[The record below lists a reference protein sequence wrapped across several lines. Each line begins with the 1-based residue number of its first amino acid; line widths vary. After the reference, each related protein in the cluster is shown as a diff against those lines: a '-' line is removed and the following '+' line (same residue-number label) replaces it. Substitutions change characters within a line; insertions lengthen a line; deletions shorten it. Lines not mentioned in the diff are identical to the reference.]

1 MSDIKKII
9 LDTPTQELEN
19 IISPFIQ
26 EQFPSFIRADHHKL
40 ILFIKSYYE
49 WLEQKDNP
57 GYVLAKLDTVGDIDN
72 NAEEFYSHF
81 KNTYMDSFPE
91 IMAINTK
98 GESPN
103 KMTLLKKISEF
114 YKNKGTE
121 SAYKFLFRLLYDSD
135 LEIYYPKEDILR
147 VSSGVW
153 TEPRSVKTTSSSS
166 RDIFKTVNGTLTQ
179 YDPADSSIIIASAF
193 IDDVV
198 RYSSNGI
205 PITEFFLRQISGV
218 FLPNIAVTAMSG
230 TTSYTERTY
239 SVLGEFFIETAGTG
253 YTVGDTLFISSS
265 GTGFAAKVSVTG
277 LAGSIK
283 RISIENSGVNYF
295 TEVEAIVISSVGG
308 NTATRIVLKPT
319 AITNYPGYFSGNKGK
334 ISSNKKIQDGHYY
347 QEFSYALKSSIS
359 FDKYFSVLKAL
370 THPSGMRMFGEI
382 LQQSNLGMTPSLFS
396 QFKILDTPIIGNYT
410 PYRFETVLNLRA
422 NGAISSTGY
431 TSGVGYLTW
440 ADLSGAVLGGT
451 NQDDS
456 SEIISTI
463 NDLARWGQ
471 VGAISTQ
478 HYLDDIEVNA
488 SAPILTSAF
497 VGLNRNQPA
506 LFASNE
512 AYKEIDY
519 SWQFVAFGGNGY
531 AAACINGE
539 QQNINQIG
547 GFERSADSTLPRNST
562 DIFTIRY
569 EGGNIN
575 WFKNRNLILSRV
587 AMEYVPG
594 ITLHAQV
601 AIEPQYDNN
610 KVQNLSFVD
619 RQNNIAVN
627 GDLYPAGYN
636 PYIPFPSVAINGIS
650 SPQGTLFVDVGL
662 SGGYTYAVM
671 PENGITTHN
680 TLGNPLG
687 SSASWRTG
695 TEGINDQTIVGI
707 PGKVLW
713 LKPEGL
719 ISLSGGSAAGAS
731 LARWTDASGEENH
744 GILPT
749 WDRWNDTLV
758 YGKKTENTTGWNQS
772 LFNTNPATTIEWRV
786 GHYGSPIQGMSFASD
801 PSNLQVV
808 GFWAAGCCGG
818 LTLNGNTFADGPLG
832 TGGNT
837 MDGGR
842 MRLDAAWYASTTNA
856 GLPSIEFVELGRGV
870 SASATAVVASIP
882 TTYTTNTVFGLCFDE
897 TNRKVNAYIDG
908 VVYRSQIG
916 IPTGTTFYIDSSI
929 YGLSANIEILKADF
943 RGVPIASSGWTST
956 NGVTFTIVTG
966 NTMEFLA
973 PTIVKND
980 SAVGRDGL
988 RFNGDLILSPHL
1000 LWLGQTGSINSIRSN
1015 PEMNFVRGNPG
1026 TEATLQGSH
1035 FYLTRGLSLAADM
1048 EAFIVCRNSSDD
1060 YYSGRW
1066 FVGSH
1071 RKFQGNT
1078 YDVVFSHTS
1087 FNAADRDISLS
1098 GSTAYYR
1105 AAIVSPITGATAL
1118 AYDHN
1123 TGLVGFRPAGPN
1135 ITGVQKTLA
1144 YDPHVSLSSV
1154 GTSIGEWSRAEDF
1167 TINSFFNG
1175 DSSKNI
1181 SPSTGRYRSTE
1192 TLPYKIEYA
1201 GFTSG
1206 HLLEIGRFGNGPI
1219 ESISTLAGKNWLE
1232 EDTLTYAGD
1241 GGLTA
1246 VGLVATYSKKYKGK
1260 ISYDVVV
1267 GVVGNAYL
1275 QYNSDFNSLT
1285 GSDTPSKD
1293 WTFSA
1298 YLKRDDAAAIDNVL
1312 VSLLPASGSPDSL
1325 GIGTTTPVGDGW
1337 YHVKRSIVGQTLGG
1351 LALTGV
1357 TLDLVGFY
1365 ALSTGMTYTISGAV
1379 LEKHKEY
1386 APIGSTAWAE
1396 AVSADSKYGFEG
1408 DINEILVFNRK
1419 LNEDERQTVYGY
1431 ISKKYSLSDALPNSF
1446 RRSHPS
1452 AQRVGEDYWKIRHHP
1467 NTTAVVGITMYS
1479 TEDTLITPTRWQ
1491 NSPLGVMPT
1500 RFQLPAGFREIYA
1513 GEADA
1518 NSLVLGYSPWGALKN
1533 LWQAQNANTLMKSN
1547 TITILNEVWAATWIA
1562 TDPSVQNNTLAP
1574 ESLGNV
1580 NVYKYVKPMI
1590 HVFDCVG
1597 DGGWE
1602 GSSAREFIRGE
1613 RGCPDRFPAITTK
1626 TQELPVGK
1634 RVLKLTRYDQG
1645 ELYSESGDEYANGHP
1660 SPWAENLGTRLKDDW
1675 SEIATALHKAGCC
1688 ADYIVMDSPPG
1699 EGNPFSVYAFFDN
1712 NFATNIVND
1721 PRASDPWYGIK
1732 SFNEIYTNDGQH
1744 KLEFD
1749 EIYSRTWH
1757 PQTHTQYLRWNNAVS
1772 AIQTELLN
1780 EFIVKPTKE
1789 ILGIQK
1795 ASNYD
1800 AAIFREDTDIYDFN
1814 GHDILGENIMGD
1826 AASPVLYA
1834 AWGQPNNYGI
1844 LASDTTRIV
1853 RTDYANTL
1861 PFPVSAWNQFLNL
1874 IQTIRG
1880 VKRAS
1885 PDTPIRPWIASID
1898 WNGDGPSSPFN
1909 PQWNTDSN
1917 SKNLYWES
1925 IKHFVLTGSDMINYW
1940 NSNDDTTQKLT
1951 NNCTKLNSILTD
1963 INERIGGYSLQQ
1975 TNTSRIDY
1983 LSDYVISGVPVESGY
1998 VWRVTPNPDVVLY
2011 GSDDVLLELDSDRGA
2026 WVTTQTSTAPIY
2038 YSGTTT
2044 EVPPAS
2050 GDIYQVDA
2058 DFSRSMFSTH
2068 YIANNGSNIGEW
2080 NDWTDTTIATYQGT
2094 PDTGTRAYPWENNP
2108 ISPETSSPWH
2118 NIIYETCI
2126 GSYNWGARAFFLYCP
2141 FGSFNQSWFLTPEI
2155 YKRTYTAADSSGT
2168 AHDQPAIWKG
2178 FKYAINAL
2186 LEGTLAPVA
2195 KTAMNEPSNVM
2206 IYHPSVRGYYQY
2218 RNSSNAFWNSLPG
2231 STDEKKDAQFYEY
2244 LDAWIDDLISMKAST
2259 SNGGRLHIT
2268 LDAISPSATPS
2279 DIELWRSMPDYKTDA
2294 LELSDWYIFNRLVAA
2309 GIPTFYESRSVI
2321 ARNQASVPSAGSGV
2335 AGATL
2340 AVEWA
2345 GKAFTGEEYW
2355 FWYSNPTHPSTNAS
2369 FSNHVSDE
2377 NTSMVFRLVSA
2388 NFPIPS
2394 DRDPFGLTKTATSNG
2409 KTKTF
2414 TTNDNGN
2421 AFTPQ
2426 FAMSHHYMMSDHYR
2440 KFYNENTNTRTFTG
2454 TCAEVK
2460 NIIGYDPSLICGT
2473 DLTLSVYDGIAD
2485 PLLKYRKLPASTVA
2499 YRPAFNSGTAPGEWN
2514 HAGGVDAYTGGY
2526 WVDSGKT
2533 AWDTNVRDATMS
2545 GFLSKLHAYS
2555 LLVGP
2560 SSQQSEWEGITY
2572 GTNEDTL
2579 TNDVIVLM

>member
-19 IISPFIQ
+19 IISPFIR

-49 WLEQKDNP
+49 WLEKKDNP

-91 IMAINTK
+91 IMAINSK

-179 YDPADSSIIIASAF
+179 YDPADPSIIIASAF

-198 RYSSNGI
+198 RYSSNGL

-218 FLPNIAVTAMSG
+218 FLPDTAVTAMSG

-253 YTVGDTLFISSS
+253 YTVGDALFISSS

-382 LQQSNLGMTPSLFS
+382 LQQSNLGMTPIPFS
-396 QFKILDTPIIGNYT
+396 QYKILDTPIIGNYT

-440 ADLSGAVLGGT
+440 MGLSGAVLGGT

-463 NDLARWGQ
+463 NNSSGWGR

-478 HYLDDIEVNA
+478 NYLDDIEVNA

-506 LFASNE
+506 SFASDE
-512 AYKEIDY
+512 AYREIDY
-519 SWQFVAFGGNGY
+519 SWQFVAFAGNGY

-587 AMEYVPG
+587 AMEEYVTG

-601 AIEPQYDNN
+601 AIEPQYNNIN

-619 RQNNIAVN
+619 RQGNTAAA

-636 PYIPFPSVAINGIS
+636 PYISFPSVAINGIS

-695 TEGINDQTIVGI
+695 IEGINDQTIAGI

-719 ISLSGGSAAGAS
+719 LSLSGGSAAGAS
-731 LARWTDASGEENH
+731 LARWTDASGEGNH

-772 LFNTNPATTIEWRV
+772 LFNTNPATTVEWRV
-786 GHYGSPIQGMSFASD
+786 GHYGPPIQGMSFASD

-808 GFWAAGCCGG
+808 GFWAEGCCGG

-870 SASATAVVASIP
+870 SASATVVASIP
-882 TTYTTNTVFGLCFDE
+882 ATYTTNSVFGVCFDE

-943 RGVPIASSGWTST
+943 RGVPINTSGWTST
-956 NGVTFTIVTG
+956 NGVTFSVVTG
-966 NTMEFLA
+966 STMEFLA

-1048 EAFIVCRNSSDD
+1048 EVFIVCRNSSDD

-1078 YDVVFSHTS
+1078 YDIVFSHTS

-1154 GTSIGEWSRAEDF
+1154 GTSVGEWSRAEDF

-1175 DSSKNI
+1175 DSSRNI

-1232 EDTLTYAGD
+1232 EVTLTYTGD

-1267 GVVGNAYL
+1267 GAGGNAYL

-1298 YLKRDDAAAIDNVL
+1298 YLKREDAAAINTVL
-1312 VSLLPASGSPDSL
+1312 VNLLPASGSPDSF

-1351 LALTGV
+1351 LAPTGV

-1365 ALSTGMTYTISGAV
+1365 TLSPGMTYTISGAV

-1446 RRSHPS
+1446 GRSHPS
-1452 AQRVGEDYWKIRHHP
+1452 AQRVGTDYWEIRHHP
-1467 NTTAVVGITMYS
+1467 NTTAIVDITMYS
-1479 TEDTLITPTRWQ
+1479 AQDTLITPTTWQ
-1491 NSPLGVMPT
+1491 YRTSGVMPT
-1500 RFQLPAGFREIYA
+1500 TKELPTGFSDTYVGGA
-1513 GEADA
+1513 GE
-1518 NSLVLGYSPWGALKN
+1518 NSLVLGYTPWGAQKN
-1533 LWQAQNANTLMKSN
+1533 LWQAQNTLIN
-1547 TITILNEVWAATWIA
+1547 
-1562 TDPSVQNNTLAP
+1562 
-1574 ESLGNV
+1574 
-1580 NVYKYVKPMI
+1580 Y
-1590 HVFDCVG
+1590 
-1597 DGGWE
+1597 
-1602 GSSAREFIRGE
+1602 
-1613 RGCPDRFPAITTK
+1613 
-1626 TQELPVGK
+1626 
-1634 RVLKLTRYDQG
+1634 
-1645 ELYSESGDEYANGHP
+1645 
-1660 SPWAENLGTRLKDDW
+1660 
-1675 SEIATALHKAGCC
+1675 
-1688 ADYIVMDSPPG
+1688 
-1699 EGNPFSVYAFFDN
+1699 
-1712 NFATNIVND
+1712 
-1721 PRASDPWYGIK
+1721 
-1732 SFNEIYTNDGQH
+1732 NDGALT
-1744 KLEFD
+1744 LE
-1749 EIYSRTWH
+1749 
-1757 PQTHTQYLRWNNAVS
+1757 N
-1772 AIQTELLN
+1772 
-1780 EFIVKPTKE
+1780 
-1789 ILGIQK
+1789 
-1795 ASNYD
+1795 
-1800 AAIFREDTDIYDFN
+1800 
-1814 GHDILGENIMGD
+1814 
-1826 AASPVLYA
+1826 
-1834 AWGQPNNYGI
+1834 
-1844 LASDTTRIV
+1844 
-1853 RTDYANTL
+1853 
-1861 PFPVSAWNQFLNL
+1861 
-1874 IQTIRG
+1874 
-1880 VKRAS
+1880 
-1885 PDTPIRPWIASID
+1885 
-1898 WNGDGPSSPFN
+1898 
-1909 PQWNTDSN
+1909 
-1917 SKNLYWES
+1917 
-1925 IKHFVLTGSDMINYW
+1925 
-1940 NSNDDTTQKLT
+1940 
-1951 NNCTKLNSILTD
+1951 
-1963 INERIGGYSLQQ
+1963 
-1975 TNTSRIDY
+1975 
-1983 LSDYVISGVPVESGY
+1983 
-1998 VWRVTPNPDVVLY
+1998 
-2011 GSDDVLLELDSDRGA
+2011 
-2026 WVTTQTSTAPIY
+2026 
-2038 YSGTTT
+2038 
-2044 EVPPAS
+2044 
-2050 GDIYQVDA
+2050 IYQVDA

-2068 YIANNGSNIGEW
+2068 FISNNGSNPEEW

-2094 PDTGTRAYPWENNP
+2094 PYPTGTRAYPWEND
-2108 ISPETSSPWH
+2108 PERPRRSSPWH

-2178 FKYAINAL
+2178 FNYAIQAL
-2186 LEGTLAPVA
+2186 LEGTLTPVN
-2195 KTAMNEPSNVM
+2195 KTAMDEPSNVM

-2218 RNSSNAFWNSLPG
+2218 RNSSNAFWDSLPG

-2268 LDAISPSATPS
+2268 LDAVSPSATPS

-2294 LELSDWYIFNRLVAA
+2294 LELSDWYIFDRLVAA

-2321 ARNQASVPSAGSGV
+2321 SRNQAIVPDVGSGV

-2355 FWYSNPTHPSTNAS
+2355 FWYSNPTNPSINSS

-2377 NTSMVFRLVSA
+2377 DTSMVFRLASA

-2409 KTKTF
+2409 RTKTF
-2414 TTNDNGN
+2414 TTNDKGN

-2440 KFYNENTNTRTFTG
+2440 KFYNENTDTRTFTG
-2454 TCAEVK
+2454 VCAKVK
-2460 NIIGYDPSLICGT
+2460 NIISYTPSLICGT
-2473 DLTLSVYDGIAD
+2473 NLTTSVYNQTAVD
-2485 PLLKYRKLPASTVA
+2485 PLLKYWQLPASTVA

-2514 HAGGVDAYTGGY
+2514 HAGGVNAYMGGY
-2526 WVDSGKT
+2526 WVASGKT
-2533 AWDTNVRDATMS
+2533 AWDTNVRDATLD

-2560 SSQQSEWEGITY
+2560 SSEESRWDGFTY
-2572 GTNEDTL
+2572 GTIEDTL
-2579 TNDVIVLM
+2579 TNDVIVLMPPSNVLI